1 MRNKSV
7 FKSAF
12 NNLLRQISA
21 SPVGAHLGSE
31 PELSK
36 GLKISRTTLRAAMEE
51 AKAAGILAITGRTR
65 TILRHPRQSEF
76 YDNSEIESVSATVE
90 RRFME
95 FLLHGGLSAGETING
110 LGLAR
115 KLNVSVAALRDY
127 LNRFERFGLVQR
139 QPNTSWKF
147 NGFTE
152 KFAVELFEVRELFEA
167 RALAKFAG
175 ELDLNRL
182 RVLTDLEQEH
192 RMLLAQIDE
201 RFHDFSALD
210 VKFHRTFAD
219 SADNRFISQLQELIS
234 LIFHYHFQWNKVDE
248 RERNAAAI
256 LEHLDIIAAL
266 RSGDRKAVAKA
277 CERHMVSAHQTLV
290 RSLKATSVTNEG
302 RPAA

>member
-1 MRNKSV
+1 MRRWKRQKQLGFSRSPAAREL
-7 FKSAF
+7 FYDIRA
-12 NNLLRQISA
+12 NLNS
-21 SPVGAHLGSE
+21 
-31 PELSK
+31 
-36 GLKISRTTLRAAMEE
+36 T
-51 AKAAGILAITGRTR
+51 
-65 TILRHPRQSEF
+65 TILKSK
-76 YDNSEIESVSATVE
+76 AC
-90 RRFME
+90 RRPLNAALWSFCYTE
-95 FLLHGGLSAGETING
+95 DFSAGETING